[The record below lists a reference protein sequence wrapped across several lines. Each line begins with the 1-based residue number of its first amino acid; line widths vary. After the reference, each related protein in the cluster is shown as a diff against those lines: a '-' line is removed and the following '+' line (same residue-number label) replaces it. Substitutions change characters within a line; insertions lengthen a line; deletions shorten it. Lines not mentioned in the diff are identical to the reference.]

1 MGFLSNF
8 FNRGFRFFG
17 RTQDGVTNFNLDLS
31 GEAKIM
37 FALHNPAFLKIC
49 ALQCEMFSIG
59 KFYVYRDGKEVK
71 EHPFLDFLENP
82 NYLQS
87 KQQFLWDYMFWQ
99 MIGVSYVMH
108 ESDIYD
114 RSKKPVI
121 QLLKPFKIEYPID
134 FEYKL
139 NQPIFSE
146 KTYREILDTDIMY
159 WGDQGDYKL
168 VKYGRLDVISDLGS
182 PMSKTCFE
190 GRIDALIKPLF
201 NNEAAM
207 DALNINTRYSGK
219 YIVTSTQNSDS
230 SLPLTHEEQ
239 ESIETK
245 LDRSRRLHA
254 VRAPIDIKRFVEN
267 AGNQKL
273 PEAWLHTY
281 FQIGTMYGIPRDV
294 MEAYESGTY
303 ENQEKARGAHVSYT
317 LQPKGDALASKL
329 TARYLRGSK
338 DKLVMSWD
346 DQPFMQFLEKDRA
359 DTLHKKAETV
369 RILQECGV
377 TDESINAH
385 VDLTLSYGRPQ
396 RTTQEN

>member
-8 FNRGFRFFG
+8 FNRGFRLFG
-17 RTQDGVTNFNLDLS
+17 RHQDGVTNFNLDLS
-31 GEAKIM
+31 GEAKIGL
-37 FALHNPAFLKIC
+37 ALRNPAFLKVC
-49 ALQCEMFSIG
+49 ALQCEMFSVG
-59 KFYVYRDGKEVK
+59 KFYVYNQGKEVK
-71 EHPFLDFLENP
+71 DHAFLEFLETP
-82 NYLQS
+82 NHFQT

-99 MIGVSYVMH
+99 MIGVSYIMH
-108 ESDIYD
+108 ESDIYQ
-114 RSKKPVI
+114 RAKKPTL
-121 QLLKPFKIEYPID
+121 QLLKPHRIEYPID
-134 FEYKL
+134 FENKI
-139 NQPIFSE
+139 NRPIFSD
-146 KTYREILDTDIMY
+146 KTYKEIIDTDILY
-159 WGDQGDYKL
+159 WLEDGEYLKI
-168 VKYGRLDVISDLGS
+168 KYGSLDVISDLGT
-182 PMSKTCFE
+182 PLSKTCFD

-219 YIVTSTQNSDS
+219 FLVTSTQNSDS
-230 SLPLTHEEQ
+230 SLPLSHEEK

-245 LDRSRRLHA
+245 LDHSRKLHA

-294 MEAYESGTY
+294 LEAFESGTY

-317 LQPKGDALASKL
+317 LQPKGDTLAGKL
-329 TARYLRGSK
+329 STRYLKGTK

-359 DTLHKKAETV
+359 DTLHRKAETV

-377 TDESINAH
+377 TDDSINEH
-385 VDLTLSYGRPQ
+385 IDLNLKYGRPQ
-396 RTTQEN
+396 KTN